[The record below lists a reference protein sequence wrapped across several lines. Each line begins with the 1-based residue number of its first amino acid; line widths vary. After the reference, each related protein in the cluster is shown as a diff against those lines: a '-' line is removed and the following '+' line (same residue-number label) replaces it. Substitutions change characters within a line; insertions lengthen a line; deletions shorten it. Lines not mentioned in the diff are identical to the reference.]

1 MIVHYSASVW
11 NEIHT
16 HKPKKSLRRRGIYLF
31 LPIRYEKYSIF
42 EGQTLN
48 ISQNIITLKTET
60 ALHTCK
66 NKKGNKEKR
75 ISTKKED
82 KIKKRKDI

>member
-16 HKPKKSLRRRGIYLF
+16 HKPKKSLRRRDIYLF

-42 EGQTLN
+42 ESQTSN
-48 ISQNIITLKTET
+48 ISRNIITLKTET

-66 NKKGNKEKR
+66 IKKGNKEKE
-75 ISTKKED
+75 SVQKKN
-82 KIKKRKDI
+82 KT